1 MESKTKI
8 PENAIPMKHDFPPNT
23 KVFLHFTDN
32 PTGKVAYAVWKKY
45 EKLHSELVSGRYLM
59 PGMLLTIILPDSQVI
74 TIGSN
79 DREIL
84 EKIFDQ
90 LTEIKQ
96 VLIDIEGAK
105 QCQK

>member
-8 PENAIPMKHDFPPNT
+8 PENAIPMKYDFPPNT

-32 PTGKVAYAVWKKY
+32 PTGKVAYAVWKKD
-45 EKLHSELVSGRYLM
+45 EKLRSELVSRRCLM

-79 DREIL
+79 DRAIL
-84 EKIFDQ
+84 EKIFDK
-90 LTEIKQ
+90 LVEIKH
-96 VLIDIEGAK
+96 VLMDTEGAK
-105 QCQK
+105 